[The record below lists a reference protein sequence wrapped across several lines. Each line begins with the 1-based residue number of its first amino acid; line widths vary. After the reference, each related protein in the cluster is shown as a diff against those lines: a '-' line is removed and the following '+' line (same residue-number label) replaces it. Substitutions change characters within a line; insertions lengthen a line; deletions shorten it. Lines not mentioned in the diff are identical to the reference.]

1 MIIILIANGLH
12 YAIGQKIVVSVG
24 QSRDRKWRS
33 GPLDDVIDFL
43 HILTQLCD

>member
-12 YAIGQKIVVSVG
+12 YAIGQDSSVCRSK
-24 QSRDRKWRS
+24 SRRS

-43 HILTQLCD
+43 HILTQLCG